1 MLKKTITY
9 TDFNGNE
16 LTEDFY
22 FNLSKLELQELQMSV
37 DGGMSEY
44 LGSLVPE
51 NIDEEGTFKID
62 ATTREIWN
70 AFKLLVDASY
80 GIKSEDGKRFIKSD
94 KILEEFKQTNA
105 YVNLIMELA
114 ENSEEAE
121 KFITS
126 AVS

>member
-9 TDFNGNE
+9 KDFNGNE